1 MGIFSNS
8 NPKQGRSKPGFSN
21 VTSGNSSSAPS
32 PVGGAPPSDTYSE
45 TYTVREGDTL
55 SKIARA
61 HYGKASEWPRVY
73 EANRDIIKDPDLIY
87 PGQELRLPRA

>member
-1 MGIFSNS
+1 MGIFSSS
-8 NPKQGRSKPGFSN
+8 NAKQGRSKPDFSN

-32 PVGGAPPSDTYSE
+32 PVGGAPADTDSK
-45 TYTVREGDTL
+45 TYTVLEGDTL

-73 EANRDIIKDPDLIY
+73 EANRGIIKDPDLIY
-87 PGQELRLPRA
+87 PGQTLTIPTL